1 MGFLD
6 DKDAREGIGI
16 FSEITGL
23 IALPVVAG
31 ALMGK
36 WLDEKYGTEPW
47 LIITGTVLG
56 IAVAA
61 ISISS
66 LVKKYTKK

>member
-36 WLDEKYGTEPW
+36 WLDEKYGTVPW

>member
-1 MGFLD
+1 MGLFD
-6 DKDAREGIGI
+6 DKDAREGIGM

-31 ALMGK
+31 ALLGQ
-36 WLDEKYGTEPW
+36 WLDEKYAADPWFIIIGTG
-47 LIITGTVLG
+47 LGGVIATVSITK
-56 IAVAA
+56 
-61 ISISS
+61 